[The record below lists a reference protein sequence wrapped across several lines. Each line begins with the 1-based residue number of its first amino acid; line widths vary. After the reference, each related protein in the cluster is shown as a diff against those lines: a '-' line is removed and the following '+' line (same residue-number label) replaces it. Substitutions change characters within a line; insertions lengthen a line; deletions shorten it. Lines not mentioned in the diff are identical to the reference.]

1 MLILPRC
8 TEKLR
13 CKTLNLTVY
22 MNIYMYTYLA
32 MDANAVIIIL
42 PFSRP
47 ELDGDVE
54 AQPGHQAAP
63 L

>member
-13 CKTLNLTVY
+13 CKTLNLTV
-22 MNIYMYTYLA
+22 YMYTYLA

-47 ELDGDVE
+47 ELDSDVE